1 MEASV
6 ETYLVVALAFAVFSA
21 VTAIGSS
28 LVLGIG
34 FERLRAGFEV
44 VRKQTGYFSD
54 AIFTLEKRVDAQ
66 DVVIAS
72 GGINT
77 DKAESL
83 VRHAENLLTELTHV
97 AKGMKQ
103 EGPQP
108 AQTPAGTA
116 IQGAAPST
124 LMIKNDALPP
134 TMNLYASQWDKG
146 QWDKGQWDKGQ
157 DDTRKVTLM

>member
-1 MEASV
+1 MDVSV

-54 AIFTLEKRVDAQ
+54 AIFTLEKRVDEQ
-66 DVVIAS
+66 DVKMAT

-97 AKGMKQ
+97 ARGMKTEAEAPVQ
-103 EGPQP
+103 EESKPL
-108 AQTPAGTA
+108 T
-116 IQGAAPST
+116 IDV
-124 LMIKNDALPP
+124 KNDTLPI
-134 TMNLYASQWDKG
+134 TMTHYTSQWDSLAEPVGKDG
-146 QWDKGQWDKGQ
+146 KRQI
-157 DDTRKVTLM
+157 TLM

>member
-1 MEASV
+1 MDVSV

-34 FERLRAGFEV
+34 FERLRAGFEI

-54 AIFTLEKRVDAQ
+54 AIFTLEKRVDEQ
-66 DVVIAS
+66 DVKLAT

-97 AKGMKQ
+97 ARGMK
-103 EGPQP
+103 EEATTPVEEEKSP
-108 AQTPAGTA
+108 ATIAVKSESLPTTMAHYTSQWGDLGKDDKRQ
-116 IQGAAPST
+116 IT
-124 LMIKNDALPP
+124 LM
-134 TMNLYASQWDKG
+134 
-146 QWDKGQWDKGQ
+146 
-157 DDTRKVTLM
+157 

>member
-1 MEASV
+1 MDVSV

-44 VRKQTGYFSD
+44 VRKQSGYFSD
-54 AIFTLEKRVDAQ
+54 AIFTLEKRVDDQ
-66 DVVIAS
+66 DVKLAS
-72 GGINT
+72 GGMNT

-97 AKGMKQ
+97 ARGMKT
-103 EGPQP
+103 E
-108 AQTPAGTA
+108 AATPVKEDDDKPMT
-116 IQGAAPST
+116 IDV
-124 LMIKNDALPP
+124 KNDVLPT
-134 TMNLYASQWDKG
+134 TMTLYASQWDSFGDPAGKDG
-146 QWDKGQWDKGQ
+146 KRQ
-157 DDTRKVTLM
+157 VTMM

>member
-1 MEASV
+1 MDVSV

-34 FERLRAGFEV
+34 FERLRAGFEI

-54 AIFTLEKRVDAQ
+54 SIFTLEKRVDEQ
-66 DVVIAS
+66 DVKLAT

-97 AKGMKQ
+97 ARGMKS
-103 EGPQP
+103 EAETIPVKEESQP
-108 AQTPAGTA
+108 MT
-116 IQGAAPST
+116 IEV
-124 LMIKNDALPP
+124 KNEALPI
-134 TMNLYASQWDKG
+134 TMSHYASQWGDLVKDDKR
-146 QWDKGQWDKGQ
+146 Q
-157 DDTRKVTLM
+157 VTLM

>member
-1 MEASV
+1 MDVSV

-54 AIFTLEKRVDAQ
+54 AIFTLEKRVDEQ
-66 DVVIAS
+66 EVKIAS
-72 GGINT
+72 GGMNT

-97 AKGMKQ
+97 ARGMKADA
-103 EGPQP
+103 EGPAKEESQP
-108 AQTPAGTA
+108 MT
-116 IQGAAPST
+116 IDV
-124 LMIKNDALPP
+124 KNEALP
-134 TMNLYASQWDKG
+134 TTIAHYASQWGDLGKDDKR
-146 QWDKGQWDKGQ
+146 QI
-157 DDTRKVTLM
+157 TLM

>member
-1 MEASV
+1 MDVSV

-54 AIFTLEKRVDAQ
+54 AIFTLEKRVDEQ
-66 DVVIAS
+66 ENVIAS

-77 DKAESL
+77 DRAESL
-83 VRHAENLLTELTHV
+83 VRHAETLLTELTHV
-97 AKGMKQ
+97 AKGMK
-103 EGPQP
+103 EDAHVTVP
-108 AQTPAGTA
+108 ADSSEEAV
-116 IQGAAPST
+116 PST
-124 LMIKNDALPP
+124 LMVKNDALPP
-134 TMNLYASQWDKG
+134 TMNLYASQWDVSKD
-146 QWDKGQWDKGQ
+146 DKRQI
-157 DDTRKVTLM
+157 TLM

>member
-1 MEASV
+1 MDVSV

-54 AIFTLEKRVDAQ
+54 AIFTLEKRVDEQ
-66 DVVIAS
+66 DAVLAS

-77 DKAESL
+77 DRAESL
-83 VRHAENLLTELTHV
+83 VRHAETLLTELTHV
-97 AKGMKQ
+97 AKGMK
-103 EGPQP
+103 EDAHMTAPASPQKN
-108 AQTPAGTA
+108 AE
-116 IQGAAPST
+116 PST
-124 LMIKNDALPP
+124 LMVTNDVLPP
-134 TMNLYASQWDKG
+134 TMNLYASQWDVAKD
-146 QWDKGQWDKGQ
+146 DKRQI
-157 DDTRKVTLM
+157 TLM

>member
-1 MEASV
+1 MMCNDSLKGWKKIMDVSA

-54 AIFTLEKRVDAQ
+54 AIFTLEKRVDEQ
-66 DVVIAS
+66 DVKLAT

-97 AKGMKQ
+97 ARGMKT
-103 EGPQP
+103 E
-108 AQTPAGTA
+108 AE
-116 IQGAAPST
+116 APVTEDSIPLTIST
-124 LMIKNDALPP
+124 KDEVLPT
-134 TMNLYASQWDKG
+134 TMTLYASQWGDIGKDDK
-146 QWDKGQWDKGQ
+146 
-157 DDTRKVTLM
+157 RVTLM

>member
-1 MEASV
+1 MDVSV

-54 AIFTLEKRVDAQ
+54 AIYTLEKRVDDQ
-66 DVVIAS
+66 DTKMAS

-97 AKGMKQ
+97 ARGMKT
-103 EGPQP
+103 ETAEAP
-108 AQTPAGTA
+108 AVEESRPMTIDVKNDTL
-116 IQGAAPST
+116 PST
-124 LMIKNDALPP
+124 MSH
-134 TMNLYASQWDKG
+134 YASQWGDLGKDDKR
-146 QWDKGQWDKGQ
+146 Q
-157 DDTRKVTLM
+157 VTLM

>member
-1 MEASV
+1 MDVSV

-54 AIFTLEKRVDAQ
+54 AIFTLEKRVDEQEA
-66 DVVIAS
+66 VISS

-77 DKAESL
+77 DRAESL
-83 VRHAENLLTELTHV
+83 VRHAETLLTELTHV
-97 AKGMKQ
+97 AKGMKEDAHTNAHVAAPNASQ
-103 EGPQP
+103 EE
-108 AQTPAGTA
+108 AS
-116 IQGAAPST
+116 PST
-124 LMIKNDALPP
+124 LMVTNDTLPP
-134 TMNLYASQWDKG
+134 TMNLYASQWDTGKD
-146 QWDKGQWDKGQ
+146 DKRQI
-157 DDTRKVTLM
+157 TLM

>member
-1 MEASV
+1 MDVSV
-6 ETYLVVALAFAVFSA
+6 ETYLVIALAFAVFSA

-54 AIFTLEKRVDAQ
+54 AIFTLEKRVDEQ
-66 DVVIAS
+66 DVKLAT

-97 AKGMKQ
+97 ARGMKT
-103 EGPQP
+103 EAEAP
-108 AQTPAGTA
+108 AAKEESRPMT
-116 IQGAAPST
+116 IDV
-124 LMIKNDALPP
+124 KNEALP
-134 TMNLYASQWDKG
+134 TTISHYASQWGELGNDEKR
-146 QWDKGQWDKGQ
+146 QA
-157 DDTRKVTLM
+157 TLM

>member
-1 MEASV
+1 MDVSV
-6 ETYLVVALAFAVFSA
+6 ETYLVIALAFAVFSA

-54 AIFTLEKRVDAQ
+54 AIFTLEKRVDEQ
-66 DVVIAS
+66 DVKMAT

-97 AKGMKQ
+97 ARGMKTETQ
-103 EGPQP
+103 AP
-108 AQTPAGTA
+108 A
-116 IQGAAPST
+116 AAEESRPMT
-124 LMIKNDALPP
+124 IDVKNEALP
-134 TMNLYASQWDKG
+134 TTISHYASQWGDLGNDEKR
-146 QWDKGQWDKGQ
+146 Q
-157 DDTRKVTLM
+157 VTLM

>member
-1 MEASV
+1 MDVSV

-54 AIFTLEKRVDAQ
+54 AIFTLEKRVDEQ
-66 DVVIAS
+66 DIKMAT

-97 AKGMKQ
+97 ARGMK
-103 EGPQP
+103 EEAVPQQAEQAEEAP
-108 AQTPAGTA
+108 ATIAV
-116 IQGAAPST
+116 
-124 LMIKNDALPP
+124 KNESLPL
-134 TMNLYASQWDKG
+134 TMTHYASQWDLGKD
-146 QWDKGQWDKGQ
+146 DKRQI
-157 DDTRKVTLM
+157 TLM

>member
-1 MEASV
+1 MDVSV
-6 ETYLVVALAFAVFSA
+6 ETYLVIALAFAVFSA

-54 AIFTLEKRVDAQ
+54 AIFTLEKRVDEQ
-66 DVVIAS
+66 DVKMAT

-97 AKGMKQ
+97 ARGMKT
-103 EGPQP
+103 EAP
-108 AQTPAGTA
+108 AAEEESHPMT
-116 IQGAAPST
+116 IDV
-124 LMIKNDALPP
+124 KNEALP
-134 TMNLYASQWDKG
+134 TTISHYASQWGDLGNDEKR
-146 QWDKGQWDKGQ
+146 QA
-157 DDTRKVTLM
+157 TLM

>member
-1 MEASV
+1 MEVSV

-66 DVVIAS
+66 DVVMAN

-77 DKAESL
+77 DRAESL

-103 EGPQP
+103 D
-108 AQTPAGTA
+108 AQNDPVKDSLIKDSLRET
-116 IQGAAPST
+116 APSL
-124 LMIKNDALPP
+124 LMVKNDALPA
-134 TMNLYASQWDKG
+134 TMNLYASQWD
-146 QWDKGQWDKGQ
+146 QDHDDK
-157 DDTRKVTLM
+157 RHATLM

>member
-1 MEASV
+1 MDVSV

-34 FERLRAGFEV
+34 FERLRSGFEV

-54 AIFTLEKRVDAQ
+54 AIFTLEKRVDEQ
-66 DVVIAS
+66 DVKLAT

-97 AKGMKQ
+97 ARGMKVDAVAPTA
-103 EGPQP
+103 EDN
-108 AQTPAGTA
+108 TPMT
-116 IQGAAPST
+116 IE
-124 LMIKNDALPP
+124 IKNEALPT
-134 TMNLYASQWDKG
+134 TMSHYSSQWGDL
-146 QWDKGQWDKGQ
+146 GQ
-157 DDTRKVTLM
+157 DESKRQVTLM

>member
-1 MEASV
+1 MEVSV

-34 FERLRAGFEV
+34 FERLRAGFEI

-54 AIFTLEKRVDAQ
+54 AIFTLEKRVDGQ
-66 DVVIAS
+66 DAVIAN

-97 AKGMKQ
+97 AKGMK
-103 EGPQP
+103 ENTQP
-108 AQTPAGTA
+108 GGASDSAVEATP
-116 IQGAAPST
+116 SV
-124 LMIKNDALPP
+124 LMVKNESLPA
-134 TMNLYASQWDKG
+134 TMNLYASQWDLGNDEKR
-146 QWDKGQWDKGQ
+146 QI
-157 DDTRKVTLM
+157 TLM

>member
-1 MEASV
+1 MDVSV

-44 VRKQTGYFSD
+44 VRKQSGYFSD
-54 AIFTLEKRVDAQ
+54 AIFTLEKRVDEQ
-66 DVVIAS
+66 DVKLAT

-97 AKGMKQ
+97 ARGMKTSVSTQ
-103 EGPQP
+103 EDSKPM
-108 AQTPAGTA
+108 T
-116 IQGAAPST
+116 IDV
-124 LMIKNDALPP
+124 KNDVLPV
-134 TMNLYASQWDKG
+134 TMTHYASQWDSFGEPAGKDG
-146 QWDKGQWDKGQ
+146 KLQ
-157 DDTRKVTLM
+157 VTMM

>member
-1 MEASV
+1 MDVSV

-44 VRKQTGYFSD
+44 VRKQTAYFSD
-54 AIFTLEKRVDAQ
+54 AIFTLEKRVDEQ
-66 DVVIAS
+66 DVKMAT

-97 AKGMKQ
+97 ARGMKADA
-103 EGPQP
+103 ESSVKEDARPM
-108 AQTPAGTA
+108 T
-116 IQGAAPST
+116 IEV
-124 LMIKNDALPP
+124 KNESLP
-134 TMNLYASQWDKG
+134 TTIAHYASQWGDLGKDDKR
-146 QWDKGQWDKGQ
+146 QI
-157 DDTRKVTLM
+157 TLM

>member
-1 MEASV
+1 MDVSV
-6 ETYLVVALAFAVFSA
+6 ETYLVIALAFAVFSA

-54 AIFTLEKRVDAQ
+54 AIFTLEKRVDEQ
-66 DVVIAS
+66 DVKLAT

-83 VRHAENLLTELTHV
+83 VWHAENLLTELTHV
-97 AKGMKQ
+97 ARGLKT
-103 EGPQP
+103 EAEAP
-108 AQTPAGTA
+108 AAKEESHPMTIDVT
-116 IQGAAPST
+116 
-124 LMIKNDALPP
+124 NEALP
-134 TMNLYASQWDKG
+134 TTIAHYASQWGELGNDEKR
-146 QWDKGQWDKGQ
+146 QA
-157 DDTRKVTLM
+157 TLM

>member
-1 MEASV
+1 MDVSV

-54 AIFTLEKRVDAQ
+54 AIFTLEKRVDEQ
-66 DVVIAS
+66 EVKIAS
-72 GGINT
+72 GGMNT

-97 AKGMKQ
+97 ARGMKADA
-103 EGPQP
+103 EGPAKEDSQSL
-108 AQTPAGTA
+108 T
-116 IQGAAPST
+116 IDV
-124 LMIKNDALPP
+124 KNEALP
-134 TMNLYASQWDKG
+134 TTIAHYASQWGDLGKDDKR
-146 QWDKGQWDKGQ
+146 QI
-157 DDTRKVTLM
+157 TLM

>member
-1 MEASV
+1 MEVSV

-54 AIFTLEKRVDAQ
+54 AIFTLEKRVDEQ
-66 DVVIAS
+66 DVKLAT

-83 VRHAENLLTELTHV
+83 VRHAETLLTELTHV
-97 AKGMKQ
+97 ARGMKADAQ
-103 EGPQP
+103 GPEKSEE
-108 AQTPAGTA
+108 TPAMTIG
-116 IQGAAPST
+116 
-124 LMIKNDALPP
+124 IKSEALPP
-134 TMNLYASQWDKG
+134 TMAQYASQWGDL
-146 QWDKGQWDKGQ
+146 GQ
-157 DDTRKVTLM
+157 DDKRQITLM

>member
-1 MEASV
+1 MEVSV

-34 FERLRAGFEV
+34 FERLRAGFEI

-66 DVVIAS
+66 DVVIAN

-77 DKAESL
+77 YKAESL

-103 EGPQP
+103 DAPETARP
-108 AQTPAGTA
+108 ASSGET
-116 IQGAAPST
+116 APSV
-124 LMIKNDALPP
+124 LMVKNDALPP
-134 TMNLYASQWDKG
+134 TMNLYASQWDTG
-146 QWDKGQWDKGQ
+146 NDDKRQ
-157 DDTRKVTLM
+157 VTLM

>member
-1 MEASV
+1 MDVSV

-34 FERLRAGFEV
+34 FERLRAGFEI

-54 AIFTLEKRVDAQ
+54 AIFTLEKRVDEQ
-66 DVVIAS
+66 DVKMAT
-72 GGINT
+72 GGMNT

-97 AKGMKQ
+97 ARGMK
-103 EGPQP
+103 EDATAPVEAEEETAP
-108 AQTPAGTA
+108 ATIAVK
-116 IQGAAPST
+116 SES
-124 LMIKNDALPP
+124 LPP
-134 TMNLYASQWDKG
+134 TMALYSSQWDLGKD
-146 QWDKGQWDKGQ
+146 DKRQI
-157 DDTRKVTLM
+157 TLM

>member
-1 MEASV
+1 MDVSV

-54 AIFTLEKRVDAQ
+54 AIYTLEKRVDDQ
-66 DVVIAS
+66 DVKMAS

-97 AKGMKQ
+97 ARGMKT
-103 EGPQP
+103 EAAEAP
-108 AQTPAGTA
+108 AAEETKPMT
-116 IQGAAPST
+116 IDV
-124 LMIKNDALPP
+124 KNEALPA
-134 TMNLYASQWDKG
+134 TMSHYASQWGDLGKDDKR
-146 QWDKGQWDKGQ
+146 Q
-157 DDTRKVTLM
+157 VTLM

>member
-1 MEASV
+1 MDVSV

-54 AIFTLEKRVDAQ
+54 AIFTLEKRVDEQ
-66 DVVIAS
+66 DVKLAT

-97 AKGMKQ
+97 ARGMKADA
-103 EGPQP
+103 E
-108 AQTPAGTA
+108 TPAVEES
-116 IQGAAPST
+116 APMT
-124 LMIKNDALPP
+124 IEIKSEALPT
-134 TMNLYASQWDKG
+134 TMAHYTSQWGDLGKDESKR
-146 QWDKGQWDKGQ
+146 Q
-157 DDTRKVTLM
+157 VTLM

>member
-1 MEASV
+1 MDVSV

-54 AIFTLEKRVDAQ
+54 AIFTLEKRVDEQEA
-66 DVVIAS
+66 VLAS

-77 DKAESL
+77 DRAESL
-83 VRHAENLLTELTHV
+83 VRHAETLLTELTHV
-97 AKGMKQ
+97 AKGMK
-103 EGPQP
+103 EDASAAGSKAP
-108 AQTPAGTA
+108 AQETTS
-116 IQGAAPST
+116 ST
-124 LMIKNDALPP
+124 LMVSNDTLPP
-134 TMNLYASQWDKG
+134 TMNLYASQWDMGKD
-146 QWDKGQWDKGQ
+146 DKRQI
-157 DDTRKVTLM
+157 TLM

>member
-1 MEASV
+1 MDVSV

-34 FERLRAGFEV
+34 FERLRAGFEI

-54 AIFTLEKRVDAQ
+54 AIFTLEKRVDEQ
-66 DVVIAS
+66 DVKLAT

-97 AKGMKQ
+97 ARGMKS
-103 EGPQP
+103 EAETIPVKEESQP
-108 AQTPAGTA
+108 MT
-116 IQGAAPST
+116 IEV
-124 LMIKNDALPP
+124 KNEALPI
-134 TMNLYASQWDKG
+134 TMSHYASQWGDLVKDDKR
-146 QWDKGQWDKGQ
+146 Q
-157 DDTRKVTLM
+157 VTLM

>member
-1 MEASV
+1 MDVSV

-34 FERLRAGFEV
+34 FERLRAGFEI

-54 AIFTLEKRVDAQ
+54 AIFTLEKRVDEQ
-66 DVVIAS
+66 DVKLAT

-97 AKGMKQ
+97 ARGMKEEATTPVE
-103 EGPQP
+103 EGKSP
-108 AQTPAGTA
+108 ATIAVKSESLPTTMAHYTSQWGDLGKDDKRQ
-116 IQGAAPST
+116 IT
-124 LMIKNDALPP
+124 LM
-134 TMNLYASQWDKG
+134 
-146 QWDKGQWDKGQ
+146 
-157 DDTRKVTLM
+157 

>member
-1 MEASV
+1 MDVSV

-34 FERLRAGFEV
+34 FERLRAGFEI

-54 AIFTLEKRVDAQ
+54 AIFTLEKRVDEQ
-66 DVVIAS
+66 DVKMAT
-72 GGINT
+72 GGMNT

-97 AKGMKQ
+97 ARGMK
-103 EGPQP
+103 EEATAPVEAEEETAP
-108 AQTPAGTA
+108 ATIAVK
-116 IQGAAPST
+116 SES
-124 LMIKNDALPP
+124 LPP
-134 TMNLYASQWDKG
+134 TMALYSSQWDLGKD
-146 QWDKGQWDKGQ
+146 DKRQI
-157 DDTRKVTLM
+157 TLM